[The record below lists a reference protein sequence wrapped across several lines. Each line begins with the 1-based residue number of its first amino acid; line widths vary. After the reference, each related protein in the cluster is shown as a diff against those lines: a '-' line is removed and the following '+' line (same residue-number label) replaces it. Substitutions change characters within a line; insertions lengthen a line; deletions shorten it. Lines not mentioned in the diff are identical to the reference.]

1 MVDGGP
7 PQLPWDILLYI
18 LQFVQPEDLPTT
30 ILVCKSFRDAAEPL
44 LYRHIYLSNCSI
56 RTLYVLRTLLMRRD
70 LCKHVRTFVPS
81 HYYDRPEGM
90 IRKLKRILR
99 RRKKYSTPHSG
110 LLTLVVER
118 LKDVQAISVPVF
130 YQTSILQNLTKLH
143 IAVWCSLGT
152 LDDFLASV
160 PLITVLELPITGS
173 LTAVGPVQTL
183 RAPFLEELQCEPQV
197 AEQLVPGRPV
207 NRVDLGWSEWGS
219 EPPLTL
225 ELMEAIAQSTKS
237 VTRIGLAMR
246 QSDWEISRHAIAA
259 IPTSF
264 PDLEELN
271 VWLHLLMGNMRLFN
285 NLVDELSMT
294 VALLP
299 NLKVITLEKPTRT
312 IDFSY
317 LYGDVNV
324 VSAPE
329 AGNILSR
336 WSSTCLNLEKVVFP
350 NKEVWVKELTLLGSS
365 NAANFSSNT
374 VSLDDPQLVV
384 TFSDCQWRCLNP
396 FVPQISPVPMLNNR
410 QFLQPEADWS
420 SPLFAR
426 DLEKGWPKD
435 LPAVIAVSKSLR
447 KAAESLLYRH
457 IDLANCPNRT
467 LYLLRSLSSREDL
480 CNQVRTFVP
489 AHYYERPEGS
499 ITKLKST
506 IRTWALPNG
515 HLPETYKVKTHG
527 ILLRKTPR
535 LTARVAAK
543 HHIPGASDYS
553 AEFVW
558 TRAPT
563 VEPRSATARDSLQ
576 FIHVSELAQV
586 ISQSFATIKHLRLT
600 LWWNGWELSIE
611 ILSAAVTA
619 LQELEQLSVW
629 SFPLRV
635 DGVLFTLLCE
645 RLTESMGRFPKL
657 RSLDLSGSTERALDY
672 LDPDTNIVPTSEA
685 MNPIRNWSDASPS
698 LQKVISPNKEIWVK
712 ESPQLANASHSS
724 IESIQVQ
731 PSHDLSYPNSR
742 WRCLNPFVQTGKPAQ
757 QAFNDCPTQA
767 RVDWS
772 NEMFDRDLE
781 KGWPKALPVAD

>member
-1 MVDGGP
+1 MVDAGL
-7 PQLPWDILLYI
+7 PQLPWEILLYI
-18 LQFVQPEDLPTT
+18 LQFVQPADLPTT

-160 PLITVLELPITGS
+160 PLITVLELPITG
-173 LTAVGPVQTL
+173 LVTAVGPVQTD

-225 ELMEAIAQSTKS
+225 ELMEAIAQGTRS
-237 VTRIGLAMR
+237 VTRLGLAMR
-246 QSDWEISRHAIAA
+246 QSDWDVSRHAIAA

-285 NLVDELSMT
+285 DLADELSMT

-317 LYGDVNV
+317 LYGDINV

-336 WSSTCLNLEKVVFP
+336 WSSTCVNLEKVIFP
-350 NKEVWVKELTLLGSS
+350 NKEVWVKEPTLLGSS
-365 NAANFSSNT
+365 NTANFSSST

-384 TFSDCQWRCLNP
+384 TLSDCQWRCLNP
-396 FVPQISPVPMLNNR
+396 FVPQIPPVPMLNNR
-410 QFLQPEADWS
+410 EFLQPEADWS

-426 DLEKGWPKD
+426 DLGKGWPKD
-435 LPAVIAVSKSLR
+435 ILVYLLEFVQFPDLLADIAVSKSLR
-447 KAAESLLYRH
+447 KAAESLIYRH
-457 IDLANCPNRT
+457 IDLANCLNRT
-467 LYLLRSLSSREDL
+467 LYLLRTLLAREDL

-489 AHYYERPEGS
+489 AHYYERPEGF
-499 ITKLKST
+499 ITKLKRLLLRETKWPVMHTDLLNAVIERLISVEALSVPGSYRADTFPKLTKAST
-506 IRTWALPNG
+506 
-515 HLPETYKVKTHG
+515 HS
-527 ILLRKTPR
+527 ILLRKN
-535 LTARVAAK
+535 AR
-543 HHIPGASDYS
+543 
-553 AEFVW
+553 
-558 TRAPT
+558 
-563 VEPRSATARDSLQ
+563 
-576 FIHVSELAQV
+576 
-586 ISQSFATIKHLRLT
+586 
-600 LWWNGWELSIE
+600 
-611 ILSAAVTA
+611 
-619 LQELEQLSVW
+619 
-629 SFPLRV
+629 
-635 DGVLFTLLCE
+635 
-645 RLTESMGRFPKL
+645 
-657 RSLDLSGSTERALDY
+657 
-672 LDPDTNIVPTSEA
+672 
-685 MNPIRNWSDASPS
+685 
-698 LQKVISPNKEIWVK
+698 
-712 ESPQLANASHSS
+712 
-724 IESIQVQ
+724 
-731 PSHDLSYPNSR
+731 
-742 WRCLNPFVQTGKPAQ
+742 
-757 QAFNDCPTQA
+757 
-767 RVDWS
+767 
-772 NEMFDRDLE
+772 
-781 KGWPKALPVAD
+781 